1 MPSTTDAKKFIGGVF
16 VAKEVVKRIK
26 LEIQAGKATP
36 APPVGTVL
44 GPAGINLQEFCTKF
58 NDATRDKMGDVVPCE
73 ISIYDD
79 RTFDFVLK
87 TPPAGF
93 LLKKVAKIQKGS
105 AKGAN
110 QIVAT
115 ISEADLRSI
124 AETKLPDLNAYDVE
138 EAMNIIEGTARNMG
152 IAISGRND
160 KELQEQAAEALEEEK
175 EAAKREAELEEMEA
189 EAQNAD
195 VSNVE
200 AMNEKEET
208 TEE

>member
-1 MPSTTDAKKFIGGVF
+1 M
-16 VAKEVVKRIK
+16 AKEVVKRIK

-58 NDATRDKMGDVVPCE
+58 NDATRDKMGDIVPCE
-73 ISIYDD
+73 ISVYED

-110 QIVAT
+110 QLVAT

-124 AETKLPDLNAYDVE
+124 AETKLPDLNAYTVE
-138 EAMNIIEGTARNMG
+138 QAMNIIEGTARNMG

-160 KELQEQAAEALEEEK
+160 KELLEQAKEAEAEEK
-175 EAAKREAELEEMEA
+175 EAAKREAELEAMES
-189 EAQNAD
+189 EVQNTD
-195 VSNVE
+195 VSAVE
-200 AMNEKEET
+200 AMNEKEEET
-208 TEE
+208 TEEQE